1 MTIMISINA
10 QHIHNLDLSPVQTV
24 IDQWLAEGAIA
35 QNEQQL
41 QFEIEY
47 PREEFDPREISE
59 IPEVRLWFIR
69 LDAYYPWLPFLLDWK
84 VGELA
89 RYSAMLVPHQFH
101 RTEGIQYNP
110 EALEMFLMH
119 KIFVLTDWLSQQ
131 GIPSKSKLMAM
142 SQMLG
147 YDLDDAFFD
156 VILPHK

>member
-10 QHIHNLDLSPVQTV
+10 EHIHNLDLSPVQTV
-24 IDQWLAEGAIA
+24 IDQWLTAGAIA

-84 VGELA
+84 MGELA

>member
-1 MTIMISINA
+1 MISINA
-10 QHIHNLDLSPVQTV
+10 EHINNLDLSPVQTV
-24 IDQWLAEGAIA
+24 IDQWLQAGAIA

-84 VGELA
+84 LGELA